1 VPDPWLAPKLRSH
14 LLLPGLERRIG
25 LAAHDF
31 VAALGGPQVLLTR
44 ARRDDS
50 APAVP
55 SRFWLRLQ
63 ARAGEVIADDVDL
76 LAAARGLDAAATATF
91 APRPAPAPAARDRPR
106 SLSVTA
112 AERLKT
118 DPYAFY
124 AQTMLR
130 LRPLDPLDE
139 DPSAADR
146 GTAVH
151 AILEAWVKRGDADP
165 ATLPRFTEAE
175 LLRWAGHP
183 LMRALWAPRV
193 RRAMDWVA
201 ETMAAWEAEGWT
213 PLAAEAGGT
222 IALANG
228 IKLTG
233 KADRIDRGPGG
244 ALAIVDY
251 KTGVVPSHAQ
261 GAGGFALQLGL
272 LGWLA
277 EAGTL
282 TGVPGGTVDALRFWK
297 LGGGTTP
304 GLVKDP
310 LKHGRE
316 ITPTADHIADT
327 RAAFRAL
334 CEAMLLGDTPFVA
347 KLHPE
352 HAKGTDYDQ
361 LARVLEWL
369 GRPGQ
374 GA

>member
-1 VPDPWLAPKLRSH
+1 M
-14 LLLPGLERRIG
+14 
-25 LAAHDF
+25 
-31 VAALGGPQVLLTR
+31 
-44 ARRDDS
+44 
-50 APAVP
+50 
-55 SRFWLRLQ
+55 
-63 ARAGEVIADDVDL
+63 
-76 LAAARGLDAAATATF
+76 
-91 APRPAPAPAARDRPR
+91 
-106 SLSVTA
+106 TA

-124 AQTMLR
+124 AQAMLR

-146 GTAVH
+146 GSAVH
-151 AILEAWVKRGDADP
+151 AILEAWVKQGDADP

-201 ETMAAWEAEGWT
+201 EQMALWEAEGWT

-222 IALANG
+222 LTLANG
-228 IKLTG
+228 IALTG
-233 KADRIDRGPGG
+233 KADRVDRRGDG

-261 GAGGFALQLGL
+261 VAGGFALQLGL

-282 TGVPGGTVDALRFWK
+282 AGVPAGTVDALRFWK
-297 LGGGTTP
+297 LGGGKTP

-310 LKHGRE
+310 LKHGKRGHARRRS
-316 ITPTADHIADT
+316 PRRDAGGVL
-327 RAAFRAL
+327 RAVRRDAARDDAVRRQAPPRTCARHRLRPARPRPRMARPAAAGGGMNAL
-334 CEAMLLGDTPFVA
+334 KP
-347 KLHPE
+347 P
-352 HAKGTDYDQ
+352 
-361 LARVLEWL
+361 W
-369 GRPGQ
+369 P
-374 GA
+374 